1 MMKSNVVTKEA
12 IIEKLEKFKFADKFA
27 TFYRI
32 RPTVLLAEDDQ
43 QDTITALLDDCC
55 RELIKLYRMAK
66 KMPAKAALKKEL
78 IRGMNAIYKAPVRQE
93 NKDFA
98 YELCWYICSITG
110 VDIKKM
116 TASKK
121 WGYKQL

>member
-1 MMKSNVVTKEA
+1 MTKEQ

-43 QDTITALLDDCC
+43 QDTISAILDNCC
-55 RELIKLYRMAK
+55 RELIKLYRATQK
-66 KMPAKAALKKEL
+66 KPTKASLKKECL
-78 IRGMNAIYKAPVRQE
+78 NCMNFIYKSSVRQE

-98 YELCWYICSITG
+98 YELCWYLCDIVG
-110 VDIKKM
+110 VDFKKM
-116 TASKK
+116 TTSKK
-121 WGYKQL
+121 WGYKHV

>member
-1 MMKSNVVTKEA
+1 MTKEQ

-43 QDTITALLDDCC
+43 QDTISAILDSCC
-55 RELIKLYRMAK
+55 RELIKLYRAAQK
-66 KMPAKAALKKEL
+66 KPTKASLKKECL
-78 IRGMNAIYKAPVRQE
+78 KCMNSIYKSSVRQE

-98 YELCWYICSITG
+98 YELCWYICEIVG
-110 VDIKKM
+110 VDFKKM
-116 TASKK
+116 TTSKK
-121 WGYKQL
+121 WGYKHV